1 MEPTP
6 ADWQPIETAPTAWT
20 REHSF
25 DLDGRTIT
33 IRNGP
38 VIKVKGPYGPEIE
51 GEAIACWAQQQGFNH
66 GQEPHWWNLTTE
78 EPLVFPP
85 TLWRALTPGEE
96 AQLDHL
102 GNTDAPADGASPPPP
117 PPLPPAVNSEIL
129 EARKQVFGW
138 AWRAHGGSLAKW
150 ADRWG
155 RIMWLSGQPE
165 GTDPDGVITADLGD
179 GWTLNQDLA
188 LDWDLNR
195 PSYTRL
201 AASLIRQMA
210 KEAGYEIKGEPI

>member
-38 VIKVKGPYGPEIE
+38 AIKVMQSSECFGLRES
-51 GEAIACWAQQQGFNH
+51 IACWAQQEGFDQGK
-66 GQEPHWWNLTTE
+66 QPHWWDLISE
-78 EPLVFPP
+78 QPLGYTPA
-85 TLWRALTPGEE
+85 LWRPLTPEEE
-96 AQLDHL
+96 AQLDLL
-102 GNTDAPADGASPPPP
+102 GNADAPAPA
-117 PPLPPAVNSEIL
+117 PPAGPPTVNPEML
-129 EARKQVFGW
+129 EARKQVFSW
-138 AWRAHGGSLAKW
+138 AWRANGGSLASW
-150 ADRWG
+150 AERWG

-210 KEAGYEIKGEPI
+210 KEAGYEIKGTPV